1 MEQVKRFSTGQSI
14 VKQGSRGEEMYV
26 VRSGKV
32 RIFREQDGEET
43 TLATLASGAFFG
55 EMALFDNQPRSAS
68 ANAMGET
75 EVRVVTKEE
84 FENLQADP
92 LIRDMLKTMAQRLRQ
107 IDREFENLS
116 IADDKRQQFMS
127 RLPVRREWTL

>member
-1 MEQVKRFSTGQSI
+1 MEQLKKFSTGQTI

-43 TLATLASGAFFG
+43 TLATLQPGAFFG

-75 EVRVVTKEE
+75 EVRVVTKAE
-84 FENLQADP
+84 FDGLDCDP
-92 LIRDMLKTMAQRLRQ
+92 LLRDMLGTMAQRLRQ
-107 IDREFENLS
+107 INREFENLS
-116 IADDKRQQFMS
+116 IADERRQQFMS
-127 RLPVRREWTL
+127 KIPLRREWTL